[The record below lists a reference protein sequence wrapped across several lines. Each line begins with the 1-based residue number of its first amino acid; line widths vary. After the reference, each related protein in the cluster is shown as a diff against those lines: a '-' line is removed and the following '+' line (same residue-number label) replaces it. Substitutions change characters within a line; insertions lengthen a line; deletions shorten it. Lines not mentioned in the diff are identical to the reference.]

1 MHMHKLHE
9 TILRRNFLS
18 NSVKGTLALGV
29 GMSTL
34 ASLLQ
39 SFTFLEDEESG
50 VLLQGAGSITT
61 EAQFRA
67 AIAGPVNTSML
78 SSQLAATQATN
89 QYAKQF
95 AGFELAETTGMLSIL
110 KDMGTTPPPPDSKAQ
125 AMMTQMK
132 AATGAAFDKAY
143 ITAQLQTHQ
152 LLQTL
157 TQGYLA
163 SPAPAK
169 TNMMEM
175 HGRHIATL
183 ALATIKE
190 HVAITQRLS
199 TVLGG

>member
-1 MHMHKLHE
+1 MNQLNE
-9 TILRRNFLS
+9 STPRRAFLT

-29 GMSTL
+29 GMSTV

-39 SFTFLEDEESG
+39 SFTFKEDEESG
-50 VLLQGAGSITT
+50 LFVQGSSAITT

-67 AIAGPVNTSML
+67 AIAGPVNTSMM
-78 SSQLAATQATN
+78 SSQLAATQASN
-89 QYAKQF
+89 EYAKQF
-95 AGFELAETTGMLSIL
+95 AGFELEETKGMLSIL
-110 KDMGTTPPPPDSKAQ
+110 KDLGTTPPPPDAKAQ

-157 TQGYLA
+157 TQGYL
-163 SPAPAK
+163 SSTPPAK
-169 TNMMEM
+169 TNTMEM

-199 TVLGG
+199 KVVGS

>member
-1 MHMHKLHE
+1 
-9 TILRRNFLS
+9 
-18 NSVKGTLALGV
+18 
-29 GMSTL
+29 MSAF

-39 SFTFLEDEESG
+39 SFTFKEDEESG
-50 VLLQGAGSITT
+50 LLLQGAGAITT

-78 SSQLAATQATN
+78 SSQLATTQASN

-95 AGFELAETTGMLSIL
+95 AGFELEETKGMLSIL
-110 KDMGTTPPPPDSKAQ
+110 KDMGTTPPPPDAKAQ

-143 ITAQLQTHQ
+143 IAAQLQTHQ
-152 LLQTL
+152 LLRTL
-157 TQGYLA
+157 TEGYLA
-163 SPAPAK
+163 SPAPAQ
-169 TNMMEM
+169 TNMMEK

-199 TVLGG
+199 TVVGS